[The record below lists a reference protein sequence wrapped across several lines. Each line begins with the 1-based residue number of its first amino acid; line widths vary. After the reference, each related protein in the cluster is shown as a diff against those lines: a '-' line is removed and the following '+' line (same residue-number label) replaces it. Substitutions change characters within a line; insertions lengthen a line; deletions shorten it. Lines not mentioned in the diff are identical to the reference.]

1 MCQLFLL
8 KNCFIKTR
16 MKDIA
21 LTGFKNYTPPK
32 SIFSDDELL
41 ARKYYF
47 LNVAILILQTL
58 SFDKFYLTSKKVV
71 KY

>member
-1 MCQLFLL
+1 MGDLVQYCD
-8 KNCFIKTR
+8 TDTDTDA
-16 MKDIA
+16 DI
-21 LTGFKNYTPPK
+21 
-32 SIFSDDELL
+32 L